1 MSDQDR
7 RSIGLSAESQRLMD
21 EIMSKD
27 WFNEQQDVARFAM
40 ACALRASLIPG
51 ATLGVDTRWN
61 SGLFDPTGE
70 LLALVGAFHP
80 TVTTPVRAAE
90 SLVNEGLRI
99 VHNLLVVKGGSPD
112 ELMG

>member
-7 RSIGLSAESQRLMD
+7 RSIGLTGESQRLMD
-21 EIMSKD
+21 EIMARD
-27 WFNEQQDVARFAM
+27 WFNEQQDVARLAM
-40 ACALRASLIPG
+40 ACALRAGVAPG
-51 ATLGVDTRWN
+51 TTPGVDTRWN

-80 TVTTPVRAAE
+80 AVTTPVRAAE

-99 VHNLLVVKGGSPD
+99 VHEELVKNGRTPADLLG
-112 ELMG
+112 

>member
-1 MSDQDR
+1 MSEQDR
-7 RSIGLSAESQRLMD
+7 RSIGLTAESQRLMD

-27 WFNEQQDVARFAM
+27 WFNEQQDVARLAM
-40 ACALRASLIPG
+40 ACALRASVSPRTT
-51 ATLGVDTRWN
+51 AGVDTRWN

-80 TVTTPVRAAE
+80 AVKTPVRAAE
-90 SLVNEGLRI
+90 SLVNEGLRL
-99 VHNLLVVKGGSPD
+99 VHELLVVRGGSPD

>member
-1 MSDQDR
+1 MSEQDR
-7 RSIGLSAESQRLMD
+7 RSIGLTAESQRLMD
-21 EIMSKD
+21 EIMSRD
-27 WFNEQQDVARFAM
+27 WFDEQQDVARLAM
-40 ACALRASLIPG
+40 ACAIRASLTPT
-51 ATLGVDTRWN
+51 ATPGVDTRWN

-70 LLALVGAFHP
+70 LLALVGAFYP

-99 VHNLLVVKGGSPD
+99 VHDLLVVRGGSPD